1 MPAFLGDRILANL
14 PTAGW
19 LGFEFRL
26 LLSAKRRRR
35 EWDYLRFF
43 ELGFARLGA
52 LSWLTAFAGGEG
64 GIDFALLSPAALAS
78 LVWLEPFG
86 GPWVQIPPFTCREA
100 APERVGFEPTD
111 GFPSSVFKT
120 DAIDHSAT
128 SPGCCGRGVIY
139 GGDVG
144 LPSGSLI
151 GVGA

>member
-1 MPAFLGDRILANL
+1 VPAFLGDRILANL

-64 GIDFALLSPAALAS
+64 GIDCVLPIQAS
-78 LVWLEPFG
+78 
-86 GPWVQIPPFTCREA
+86 
-100 APERVGFEPTD
+100 
-111 GFPSSVFKT
+111 
-120 DAIDHSAT
+120 H
-128 SPGCCGRGVIY
+128 
-139 GGDVG
+139 
-144 LPSGSLI
+144 
-151 GVGA
+151 